1 MCQALAGFAH
11 VGFFVFSHHLDRTS
25 VSTILVIQ
33 AITINYKAIKMLKK
47 ISAMKVRQNLG
58 QVMNEVA
65 LRGDDYVVERAG
77 KPLVAIIPM
86 EKYRKLQQDLDDFWE
101 EVSSFQESVKDVDPK
116 ELDAAIEEAVIAAK
130 RVTARELKASEI

>member
-1 MCQALAGFAH
+1 M
-11 VGFFVFSHHLDRTS
+11 TS
-25 VSTILVIQ
+25 
-33 AITINYKAIKMLKK
+33 NHKAMKMLKK

-86 EKYRKLQQDLDDFWE
+86 EKYRRLQQDLDDFWQ

-116 ELDAAIEEAVIAAK
+116 ELDAAIEEAVTAAK
-130 RVTARELKASEI
+130 KVTAKKLKAREI